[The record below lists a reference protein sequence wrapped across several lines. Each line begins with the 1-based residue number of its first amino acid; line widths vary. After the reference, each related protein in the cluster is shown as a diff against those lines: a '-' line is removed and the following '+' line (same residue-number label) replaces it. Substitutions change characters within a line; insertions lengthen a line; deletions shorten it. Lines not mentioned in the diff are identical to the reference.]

1 MLFQHTVITTTW
13 QSHLLNG
20 IGAGLRRTGGKDIK
34 VPKYTLKKWVDAKNR
49 YVEWDVDCPSDE
61 LDAICNEYNAER
73 VLKFPG
79 VVSSQGSLLSK
90 TSDGWKDNLKIIKD
104 KSGRGN
110 TIKV

>member
-1 MLFQHTVITTTW
+1 M
-13 QSHLLNG
+13 LNG
-20 IGAGLRRTGGKDIK
+20 IGVGLRQTGGKDIR

-90 TSDGWKDNLKIIKD
+90 TSDGWKDNLKRIKD

>member
-1 MLFQHTVITTTW
+1 
-13 QSHLLNG
+13 
-20 IGAGLRRTGGKDIK
+20 
-34 VPKYTLKKWVDAKNR
+34 VPKYTLKKWIDAKHR
-49 YVEWDVDCPSDE
+49 YIEWDITCPSDE

-73 VLKFPG
+73 VLKFPS

-90 TSDGWKDNLKIIKD
+90 TSNGWKDNLKRIKS